1 MRKTITAL
9 TLSSALIA
17 AGAAQAQTPGQGN
30 FHLSITDLFSG
41 PLSSANP
48 GVQGGIGAP
57 SGPTYNFGY
66 FVTDDIMPYG
76 SLIVSSGDDTN
87 LLLRGGSRFYM
98 IPGDTGSLRTFIDGE
113 LTYWSNGNDALG
125 LGSHFGLEYFVS
137 SNFSVSGRVGAEFV
151 SPDEGD
157 SSITIGS
164 AGASANFYF

>member
-30 FHLSITDLFSG
+30 FHLSITDLFSE
-41 PLSSANP
+41 PLSSADP
-48 GVQGGIGAP
+48 GAP
-57 SGPTYNFGY
+57 GLNPPDSPTYNFGY
-66 FVTDDIMPYG
+66 FVSDDIMPYG

-98 IPGDTGSLRTFIDGE
+98 IPGDTGNLRTFIDGE

-151 SPDEGD
+151 NPDEGD